1 MTIKD
6 IARISGC
13 AVSTVSR
20 ALNDHP
26 DVSPETKKRIRS
38 IVNEYNYSP
47 NRNAKLLKQSSI
59 RTVTVI
65 VKGSANLFF
74 TPILEQIQFT
84 AGGMGLSVTVNYL
97 DENADELAEAQRICT
112 EQKPLGII
120 FLGGNV
126 CGFRKGFE
134 HITIPCVLCTAYAGE
149 LGFPNLSSV
158 SVNDFEGGRNA
169 AEKLCSLGH
178 RRIGI
183 LSGDNRSEGPL
194 EERYRGICSALD
206 AYGIGGHDEMT
217 EICGF
222 SFRSAYEHT
231 ARLLASHSD
240 ITAVIAM
247 SDIIAVGAV
256 RAVFDSGLKVP
267 GDISVIGFDGLEL
280 AQFSTPRIT
289 TFRQPADKIAETAV
303 NMLMDMTE
311 HNGAAVHIRLNAE
324 YIQGESTKNI
334 GQRS

>member
-47 NRNAKLLKQSSI
+47 NRNAKLLKQSSV

-194 EERYRGICSALD
+194 EERYRG
-206 AYGIGGHDEMT
+206 
-217 EICGF
+217 
-222 SFRSAYEHT
+222 
-231 ARLLASHSD
+231 
-240 ITAVIAM
+240 
-247 SDIIAVGAV
+247 
-256 RAVFDSGLKVP
+256 
-267 GDISVIGFDGLEL
+267 LEL